1 MRSDLPTGTVTFL
14 FTDVEGSTRLLHE
27 LGAEAYAEELASHGR
42 VVREAC
48 GDEGGVEVDTQGDA
62 FFFAFSSAPGAVAA
76 AQAMTDALADGQIHL
91 RIGLHTGTPLVTG
104 EGYVGDDVHLAARVA
119 ACGHGDQVL
128 LSKTTRMLV
137 DGLSLADLGEH
148 RLKDIEGAVSIW
160 QLGDKRFPPLK
171 TISNTNLPRP
181 ASSFVGRE
189 RELEEVL
196 AELRDGARLV
206 TLTGPGGTG
215 KTRLAIE
222 AAAELV
228 PDFKAGVFWVGL
240 APLRDPTLVSEA
252 IAQTLGAKDGL
263 AEHIGE
269 RAMLLLLDNLE
280 HVIVAAPDLSAL
292 LLACPNLA
300 LLVTSRELLRVEGE
314 AEYAVPPLVH
324 RDAVSLFCVRSRLD
338 PSAEIAELCDRLDDL
353 PLAVELAAAR
363 TKALSPTQILER
375 LPQRLD
381 LLRGRRDADPRQQ
394 TLRATIAWSYDLLSE
409 EERRVF
415 RALSIFAG
423 GCTLEA
429 AQEVAGADLDTVQG
443 LVEKSLLR
451 FTDERYWM
459 LETIREYAREGLDV
473 DGKADAVARRHARFY
488 REALEE
494 HHAGIFGPRRGEYL
508 TWFDR
513 EADNLRA
520 MLDHL
525 SEAEPDEAARAAHLL
540 TRFWVPRRGF
550 AEAQRRLR
558 ALLAQ
563 DLAPRSR
570 GPALT
575 SLAEVGEWLGHV
587 GAAEAAAQ
595 EAALLG
601 ESSGQAQVLADA
613 LRSLAWVAFL
623 RGERDEAMTIE
634 ERAVDVA
641 ATVDERRRAVALH
654 DLGLFQTFAGHKE
667 EARRTLRSAAES
679 ARVIGDA
686 SLETDAAAN
695 LALLDL
701 YARDFASAYH
711 GFRSIVASYRTIDQ
725 HSNPSALVSLGW
737 AALGLNRRQEA
748 REAFGEAL
756 DLLVDA
762 AMTSTYDFARAITGI
777 ALVAEAADAI
787 LAARLRG
794 ACARLDEAGEV
805 TLPSEDGELD
815 RFFEQP
821 LLDTL
826 GAETYRKEMA
836 RGETLSLE
844 ETIDL
849 AQSLRD
855 SPHSRS
861 RGRDTRPRPH
871 EQR

>member
-1 MRSDLPTGTVTFL
+1 MRSDLPAGTVTFL
-14 FTDVEGSTRLLHE
+14 FTDVEGSTKLLHE
-27 LGAEAYAEELASHGR
+27 LGVEAYADELAKHRR

-76 AQAMTDALADGQIHL
+76 AQAMTGALADGQIRL

-128 LSKTTRMLV
+128 LSNTTRVLV
-137 DGLSLADLGEH
+137 DGLSLTDLGEH
-148 RLKDIEGAVSIW
+148 RLKDIEGAISIY
-160 QLGDKRFPPLK
+160 QLGDKTFPPLK

-181 ASSFVGRE
+181 ASSFVGRT
-189 RELEEVL
+189 RELEQIL
-196 AELRDGARLV
+196 AELRGGARLV
-206 TLTGPGGTG
+206 TLTGPGGSG
-215 KTRLAIE
+215 KTRLALE
-222 AAAELV
+222 TAAELV
-228 PDFKAGVFWVGL
+228 PAYNAGVFWVGL
-240 APLRDPTLVSEA
+240 ASLRDPSLVAET
-252 IAQTLGAKDGL
+252 IAQTLGARDGL

-269 RAMLLLLDNLE
+269 REMLLLLDNLE
-280 HVIVAAPDLSAL
+280 QVIEAAPDLSAL
-292 LLACPNLA
+292 LANCPNLA
-300 LLVTSRELLRVEGE
+300 LVVTSRELLRVEGE
-314 AEYAVPPLVH
+314 FEYAVPPLASA
-324 RDAVSLFCVRSRLD
+324 DAVSLFCGRSRLD

-375 LPQRLD
+375 LSERLD

-394 TLRATIAWSYDLLSE
+394 TLRATIGWSYDLLSE
-409 EERRVF
+409 EEQRVF
-415 RALSIFAG
+415 RTLSVFAG

-429 AQEVAGADLDTVQG
+429 AEQVAGAGLDTLQA

-451 FTDERYWM
+451 FADERYWM
-459 LETIREYAREGLDV
+459 LETIRQYARERLDD
-473 DGKADAVARRHARFY
+473 DGKADAVARRHALFY

-494 HHAGIFGPRRGEYL
+494 KHAGIRGPQRGEYL
-508 TWFDR
+508 TWFDG

-525 SEAEPDEAARAAHLL
+525 SEADHDEAARAAHLL
-540 TRFWVPRRGF
+540 TRFWVPRAGY
-550 AEAQRRLR
+550 AEAQRRLH

-563 DLAPRSR
+563 DLSPRAR
-570 GPALT
+570 GLALT
-575 SLAEVGEWLGHV
+575 SLADVEVWLGHV
-587 GAAEAAAQ
+587 DAAEAAAQ

-623 RGERDEAMTIE
+623 RGEPEEAVTIE
-634 ERAVDVA
+634 KRAVDVA
-641 ATVDERRRAVALH
+641 ATVDERRRLVALH
-654 DLGLFQTFAGHKE
+654 DLGLFQSSAGRTE
-667 EARRTLRSAAES
+667 EARRTLRSAADS
-679 ARVIGDA
+679 ARAIGDA

-701 YARDFASAYH
+701 YARDFASAYQ
-711 GFRSIVASYRTIDQ
+711 GFRSAHARHRTIDQ
-725 HSNPSALVSLGW
+725 HSIQESGLVSLGW
-737 AALGLNRRQEA
+737 AALGLDRRQEA

-777 ALVAEAADAI
+777 ALAAEPADAR

-794 ACARLDEAGEV
+794 AGARLDEVGEF
-805 TLPSEDGELD
+805 TLPPEDRELD
-815 RFFEQP
+815 RFFERP
-821 LLDTL
+821 LLDSL
-826 GAETYRKEMA
+826 GAETYENEHA
-836 RGETLSLE
+836 RGETMSLE
-844 ETIDL
+844 EAIDL
-849 AQSLRD
+849 AQSLR
-855 SPHSRS
+855 
-861 RGRDTRPRPH
+861 
-871 EQR
+871 

>member
-1 MRSDLPTGTVTFL
+1 VRSDLPTGSVTFL
-14 FTDVEGSTRLLHE
+14 FTDVEGSTKLMHE
-27 LGAEAYAEELASHGR
+27 LGVEAYAEELASHRG

-48 GDEGGVEVDTQGDA
+48 ADEGGVEVDTQGDA

-91 RIGLHTGTPLVTG
+91 RVGLHTGTPLVTA
-104 EGYVGDDVHLAARVA
+104 EGYVGGDVHLAARVA

-128 LSKTTRMLV
+128 LSKTTRVLV
-137 DGLSLADLGEH
+137 DGLSLTDLGEH
-148 RLKDIEGAVSIW
+148 RLKDIEEAVSIY

-206 TLTGPGGTG
+206 TFTGPGGSG
-215 KTRLAIE
+215 KTRLALE
-222 AAAELV
+222 AASELV
-228 PDFKAGVFWVGL
+228 PTYSAGVFWVGL
-240 APLRDPTLVSEA
+240 ASLRDPSLVTETIS
-252 IAQTLGAKDGL
+252 QSLGARDGL

-269 RAMLLLLDNLE
+269 REMLLLLDNLE
-280 HVIVAAPDLSAL
+280 QVIDAAPDLSAL
-292 LLACPNLA
+292 LAACPNLV
-300 LLVTSRELLRVEGE
+300 LLVTSRELLRMEGE
-314 AEYAVPPLVH
+314 AEYTVPPLAH

-338 PSAEIAELCDRLDDL
+338 PSPEIAELCDRLDDL

-394 TLRATIAWSYDLLSE
+394 TLRATIAWSYDLLSDE
-409 EERRVF
+409 EQRVF
-415 RALSIFAG
+415 RTLSVFAG
-423 GCTLEA
+423 GCMLEA
-429 AQEVAGADLDTVQG
+429 AEKVADADLDTLQA

-459 LETIREYAREGLDV
+459 LETIREFALERLDV
-473 DGKADAVARRHARFY
+473 DGNAEAVARRHARFY

-494 HHAGIFGPRRGEYL
+494 NHAGIFGPRRSEYL

-513 EADNLRA
+513 EANNLRA

-540 TRFWVPRRGF
+540 TRFWVSRRSF

-563 DLAPRSR
+563 ELAPRAR

-575 SLAEVGEWLGHV
+575 SLAEVEEWLGHV

-654 DLGLFQTFAGHKE
+654 DLGLFQTFAGRKE
-667 EARRTLRSAAES
+667 DARRTLRSAAES
-679 ARVIGDA
+679 ARVFGDA

-701 YARDFASAYH
+701 YARDFASAYQ
-711 GFRSIVASYRTIDQ
+711 GFRSILASYRTIDQ
-725 HSNPSALVSLGW
+725 HSNPSGLVSLGW
-737 AALGLNRRQEA
+737 AALGLDRRQEA

-777 ALVAEAADAI
+777 AVAAEAADAT

-794 ACARLDEAGEV
+794 AGARLDEAGEF

-821 LLDTL
+821 LLNTL
-826 GAETYRKEMA
+826 GAQPYRNEMA

-861 RGRDTRPRPH
+861 RARDTRPRPR